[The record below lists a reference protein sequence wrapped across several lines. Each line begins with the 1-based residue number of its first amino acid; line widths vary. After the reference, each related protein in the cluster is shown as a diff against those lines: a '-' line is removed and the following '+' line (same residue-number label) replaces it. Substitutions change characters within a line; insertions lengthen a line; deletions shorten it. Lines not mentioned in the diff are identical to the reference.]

1 MADFAHNL
9 HLVAVQIH
17 VVGKVQGVYFRA
29 NTAKKAQ
36 ALNLQGWVKNLNDGS
51 VQIWAQGDSEAVE
64 QLIQWCHRGP
74 ILAKV
79 SKVSHTM
86 ADYDHGIGVFDILR

>member
-1 MADFAHNL
+1 MADFAHAQ
-9 HLVAVQIH
+9 HLVAVQIF

-36 ALNLQGWVKNLNDGS
+36 ALQLKGWVKNISDGS
-51 VQIWAQGDSEAVE
+51 VQIWAQGESKAIE

-86 ADYDHGIGVFDILR
+86 ADYDHTIGVFDILR